1 MKFDNEEIKEKLS
14 DAEFDELL
22 DEFISAQSQDA
33 EDIDETVVCETSFIY
48 DGQSYD
54 APVSNSACG
63 FSLQNIEVECDGCV
77 AQNEGGRNCL
87 FVTRKSTRALRL
99 TFHLDWEDLL
109 DTFLLQVRLYKKGI
123 PSEYASMESDIE
135 TSQSFSKILVLG
147 NELTAGSYF
156 LYVQYAKPSK
166 HSKWLDR
173 VKQGVCYPFEVLLD
187 GGKMKRP
194 VMADCSA
201 YWESRNKVGLWH
213 RNPLRI
219 TASLWDFPNV
229 DCELTVLCYNNDLSL
244 MGQDTVFYSCD
255 NRDRRKETFS
265 ISGNKLW
272 LPGNYSVVM
281 TMNRFPFERLSITLD
296 DHGNVQCHQQPM
308 DKEDYFFRTV
318 RDMEFNK
325 RPSWNIIREFSGLGK
340 EKRKLYALY
349 NECNH
354 AEKKGFRRD
363 GELLLFTAP
372 TDFYANRVAF
382 SMKNELGVG
391 REQVAVLN
399 CSEAREN
406 YQERITLFLE
416 DRKNKVFI
424 FFHAD
429 KLLSPNNDDLLS
441 AIAASLLHP
450 EDGTTIVLCFNH
462 QTLATFRKICPEIVG
477 LVSEQ
482 SIIHIQEHS
491 LGECVQELVKSAEE
505 AGLILKEETIGEI
518 AREITRG
525 WNTYELRSWTDY
537 TGWLDG
543 FVKPAIC
550 SRLRL
555 HTYVK
560 DQPKRV
566 LYEDLHLEDYWKQ
579 ALQRKRTTKESEE
592 DRERFD
598 KSMKELNNLIGLE
611 NLKKGMSDVFVKIQF
626 NKQRAKLGLPEDC
639 EAPKHLLFTGNPG
652 TGKTTVAKLLGKIYK
667 SMGLLSDGDVVVT
680 ERTQL
685 VGSYIG
691 QTEEKMREILE
702 SAKGKVL
709 FIDEAY
715 TLCDSATDRKDFG
728 YRVIESLLT
737 ILAEP
742 HPDMVVILAGYGDEM
757 QRLLKA
763 NQGLKSRF
771 SFLYEFE
778 DYTAEQLF
786 QIAVSHLSRFR
797 YVLTEKARISFMKV
811 IENAV
816 VRKGKDFGNARWV
829 KQLVDDC
836 ILPAMA
842 RRVMASCKPLDM
854 DLCMRIEEEDL
865 CAVDESLLLK
875 EMRKERRMGFRG

>member
-1 MKFDNEEIKEKLS
+1 MKFDKEKIKEKSS
-14 DAEFDELL
+14 DTEFDKLL
-22 DEFISAQSQDA
+22 DEFISAQLQDA
-33 EDIDETVVCETSFIY
+33 EDMDETVICKTSFIY
-48 DGQSYD
+48 DGQYYNV
-54 APVSNSACG
+54 PVSNSECG
-63 FSLQNIEVECDGCV
+63 FALQNIEVECDGYI

-87 FVTRKSTRALRL
+87 FVTRKSKRALRL
-99 TFHLDWEDLL
+99 TFHLDWEELL
-109 DTFLLQVRLYKKGI
+109 DTSFLQVRLYKKGI

-135 TSQSFSKILVLG
+135 TSQSFSKILVLE

-156 LYVQYAKPSK
+156 LYVQYAKPSEN
-166 HSKWLDR
+166 SKLDR
-173 VKQGVCYPFEVLLD
+173 VEHGVCYPFDVLLD
-187 GGKMKRP
+187 GSNMKRP

-201 YWESRNKVGLWH
+201 CWESRNKVGLWH
-213 RNPLRI
+213 RYPLRI
-219 TASLWDFPNV
+219 TVSLWDFPNV
-229 DCELTVLCYNNDLSL
+229 DCELTLLCYNNDLSL
-244 MGQDTVFYSCD
+244 MGQDTMLYSCD
-255 NRDRRKETFS
+255 NRHRRRVTFS
-265 ISGNKLW
+265 ISSNKLW
-272 LPGNYSVVM
+272 LPGNYSVVV
-281 TMNRFPFERLSITLD
+281 TMNRFPFEKLSITLD
-296 DHGNVQCHQQPM
+296 ENGSVRCHRQPM
-308 DKEDYFFRTV
+308 DKEDYFFRIV
-318 RDMEFNK
+318 REMEFNK
-325 RPSWNIIREFSGLGK
+325 RPSWNTTRELSGLRK
-340 EKRKLYALY
+340 EKRKLFALY
-349 NECNH
+349 NERNH
-354 AEKKGFRRD
+354 AEKKGFRRE

-382 SMKNELGVG
+382 SMKNELGIG

-429 KLLSPNNDDLLS
+429 KLLSPKNEDLLS

-450 EDGTTIVLCFNH
+450 EDGTTIVLCFNN
-462 QTLATFRKICPEIVG
+462 QTLETFRRICPEIVG
-477 LVSEQ
+477 FVPEQ
-482 SIIHIQEHS
+482 SIIRIQEHS
-491 LGECVQELVKSAEE
+491 LGECLQELIISAEE
-505 AGLILKEETIGEI
+505 TGLFFEEETIGEI
-518 AREITRG
+518 ARDVVRC
-525 WNTYELRSWTDY
+525 WSTYELRSWTDY
-537 TGWLDG
+537 AGWLEG

-550 SRLRL
+550 NRLHL
-555 HTYVK
+555 HTYVN
-560 DQPKRV
+560 DQPQRV
-566 LYEDLHLEDYWKQ
+566 LYEDLHLEDYWKHTI
-579 ALQRKRTTKESEE
+579 QRKRTIKESEE

-598 KSMKELNNLIGLE
+598 KSMEELNNLIGLE
-611 NLKKGMSDVFVKIQF
+611 NLKKGMSDLFVKIQF

-691 QTEEKMREILE
+691 QTEEKMRDILE

-757 QRLLKA
+757 QRLLKV

-771 SFLYEFE
+771 SYLYEFE

-786 QIAVSHLSRFR
+786 QIAVSHLNRFR

-829 KQLVDDC
+829 KQLVDDY

-842 RRVMASCKPLDM
+842 RRVMKCGKPLDL
-854 DLCMRIEEEDL
+854 DLCMQIEAEDVRTIEKSLFLKVMQENKRI
-865 CAVDESLLLK
+865 
-875 EMRKERRMGFRG
+875 GFR